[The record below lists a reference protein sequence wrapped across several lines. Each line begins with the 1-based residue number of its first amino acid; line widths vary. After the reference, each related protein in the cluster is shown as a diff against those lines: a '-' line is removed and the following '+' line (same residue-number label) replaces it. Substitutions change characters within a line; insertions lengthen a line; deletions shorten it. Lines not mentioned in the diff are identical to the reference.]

1 VSPFYCTSIWPFHK
15 RHAETN
21 MLSQTPQP
29 LKASPATSIIANKA
43 TAAGTSGTMKYT
55 AAVRSLKR
63 PASDSPGSSAAKTDP
78 LKRPKTTTTTPT
90 TKATAS
96 TEVPAKSTVRQALN
110 PRLIARAPAP
120 HGIRLKYLE
129 VLQTEITR
137 LSGNPKG
144 EAATQKIIEKCLDL
158 EEEVAT
164 KKRDI
169 YRSAIS
175 NLCMRYKKATPEDYK
190 KELQEEMAKA
200 APAPAAPKTRRAGLD
215 NAKLPLD
222 TGLAKPTE
230 VTRLRDL
237 VANPGVLKK
246 HGYIL
251 IPPTEE
257 EIEQARSGLETASGY
272 ENCERCNQRFQVF
285 PGRRISDGSLTTGGT
300 CNYHHGR
307 KAGVRPTPGAIS
319 EQKWTCCSRVVG
331 FDSGC
336 EIAPT
341 HVFKVSDPKRLAL
354 TLQFSHTPENPKI
367 KHDRALAL
375 DCEMSYTSLGMELVR
390 LTATAFP
397 SGKIVIDALVKP
409 YGVVLD
415 FNSRFSGV
423 TQEMFASAPRWKPT
437 ASYPDAVTTD
447 LINPTLHMPPA
458 QLGCFQSPEHAR
470 KALYYYIGLDTILIG
485 HALEND
491 LLHLRMCHAAIVD
504 TVILF
509 PHQRGLPAR
518 NKLKYVVERV
528 LRREIQVDGGDSG
541 LAGHDSAVDA
551 RCAAELAR
559 WKIREAEGKR
569 EV

>member
-1 VSPFYCTSIWPFHK
+1 
-15 RHAETN
+15 
-21 MLSQTPQP
+21 MLSQTRQP
-29 LKASPATSIIANKA
+29 LNANPATGITANKA
-43 TAAGTSGTMKYT
+43 TAVGTSGTMKYT

-63 PASDSPGSSAAKTDP
+63 PASDSPGSSQTSKTDP

-90 TKATAS
+90 PKATVS
-96 TEVPAKSTVRQALN
+96 TEVPAKSAVRQTLN
-110 PRLIARAPAP
+110 PRLISRAPVP

-175 NLCMRYKKATPEDYK
+175 NLCMRYKKATPRNIRKSYRK
-190 KELQEEMAKA
+190 KWQKPLQHLL
-200 APAPAAPKTRRAGLD
+200 AGLD

-222 TGLAKPTE
+222 TGLAKSTE

-237 VANPGVLKK
+237 VANTEVLKK
-246 HGYIL
+246 HSYVL
-251 IPPTEE
+251 TPPTEE
-257 EIEQARSGLETASGY
+257 EIEQAREGLAAASGY
-272 ENCERCNQRFQVF
+272 EHCERCNQRFQVF

-300 CNYHHGR
+300 CNYHYGR
-307 KAGVRPTPGAIS
+307 KSGLRPTPGAVS

-354 TLQFSHTPENPKI
+354 TLQFTHTPKNPRI

-415 FNSRFSGV
+415 FNTRFSGV
-423 TQEMFASAPRWKPT
+423 TQEMLSSAPLWKPT
-437 ASYPDAVTTD
+437 AAYPDAVTTD
-447 LINPTLHMPPA
+447 LINPTLHTPPS
-458 QLGCFQSPEHAR
+458 QLGCFSTPEHAR
-470 KALYYYIGLDTILIG
+470 RALYNYIGPDTILIG

-491 LLHLRMCHAAIVD
+491 LLHLRMCHSAIVD
-504 TVILF
+504 TVVLF
-509 PHQRGLPAR
+509 PHQKGLPVR
-518 NKLKYVVERV
+518 NKLKYVVEKV
-528 LRREIQVDGGDSG
+528 LGREIQVDGGIRG
-541 LAGHDSAVDA
+541 LRGM
-551 RCAAELAR
+551 
-559 WKIREAEGKR
+559 IRPWMRGVQR
-569 EV
+569 NWRGGRLG